1 MRKCRTLYVICTVF
15 FFKFSLLHTYFS
27 FINLVAVVVV
37 YIDVLTSRTRRKV
50 RDNAVKVTAVLLKYF
65 Q

>member
-1 MRKCRTLYVICTVF
+1 MLYVQCVF
-15 FFKFSLLHTYFS
+15 FSLLHTYFS

>member
-1 MRKCRTLYVICTVF
+1 MSNVICYMYSVF
-15 FFKFSLLHTYFS
+15 FNFSLLHTYFS

>member
-1 MRKCRTLYVICTVF
+1 MSNVICYMYSVF
-15 FFKFSLLHTYFS
+15 FSLLHTYFS